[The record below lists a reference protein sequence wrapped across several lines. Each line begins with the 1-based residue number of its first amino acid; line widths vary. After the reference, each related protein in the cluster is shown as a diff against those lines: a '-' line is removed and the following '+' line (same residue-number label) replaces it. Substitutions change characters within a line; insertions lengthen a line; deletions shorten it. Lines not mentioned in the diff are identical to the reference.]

1 MKSQEWLTRPFY
13 GGSRRACAPYAG
25 PFYEESRTTLVP
37 EGVPLTPGLSM
48 KHEEW
53 RMPRAP
59 YAGPFY
65 AGCERL
71 LSELLY
77 AGSGRRASTPD
88 LSMKVPGELAPLTPD
103 LSMKVV
109 NGCFRSSSTQVPDD
123 MPLRETFLWRFEESL
138 RPWRRTFLWRVKGL
152 VGWLWP
158 TTRQEETEVFEI
170 WKFTVPMSGFWRH
183 PTRRITCILTN
194 LRESCSSCICCNC
207 WLQCWQKMV
216 SQSHAIKGVVYQR
229 AWTIRKGEVCELFGK
244 SQRAPNKP

>member
-1 MKSQEWLTRPFY
+1 MEVPGELAPRTPDLSMKSQ
-13 GGSRRACAPYAG
+13 
-25 PFYEESRTTLVP
+25 TLVP

-109 NGCFRSSSTQVPDD
+109 SGCFRSSSTQVPDD